1 MKHLGTGLLLAL
13 LSFRPVVLGQSDAH
27 HQHADTLRAEQYGT
41 VFFPISCS
49 SQAQKAFER
58 GVAMLHS
65 FEYEDANATFIAV
78 AHRGPTCAMAY
89 WGQAVSY
96 YHPHWQPPDASH
108 LKLGREA
115 SERALAIGGKTPRE
129 KEYITAIADY
139 YRDSERLDS
148 RTRAVNYQKALEHLY
163 TAYPD
168 DREAA
173 LFYALQI
180 IANAPPRDS
189 SYAEQK
195 KAGAILEKIFA
206 ESPNHPGVAHYII
219 HAYDNPV
226 LANRGLAAA
235 RSYAKIAPSSVHALH
250 MPSHIFIQ
258 VGSWQEAIDSN
269 RASLAAARAWVAKS
283 GRKELWDQQAH
294 AQDSLAYAYLQ
305 TGQDLL
311 AKQIRDE
318 VSRYSERFGET
329 PMAAYS
335 ALVGIPA
342 RYALERHQWAEAAA
356 LPIRKVPMPLY
367 EAETYFA
374 RAIGCARTGDL
385 AGAKSN
391 ADKLAELRGQL
402 PQGNQGWV
410 GNADLVEVQR
420 LQAEAWLAHAEK
432 RDADAVRL
440 MKSAIA
446 LEESTSATWIAAP
459 LLAGNEQLG
468 DLLLEQNQPEQAL
481 AAYEASLQLA
491 PNRFNSL
498 FGAGRAAELAGTPS
512 KAETYYAQ
520 LLSMCKDAESE
531 RPELHFAKSFLEKQ
545 AKLGP

>member
-294 AQDSLAYAYLQ
+294 AQDYLAYAYLQ

>member
-13 LSFRPVVLGQSDAH
+13 LSFRPVVLGQSYAH

-49 SQAQKAFER
+49 SQVQKTFER
-58 GVAMLHS
+58 GVAVLHS

-78 AHRGPTCAMAY
+78 AHRDPNCAMAY

-139 YRDSERLDS
+139 YRDSDRLDS

-195 KAGAILEKIFA
+195 KAGAILERIFA

-226 LANRGLAAA
+226 LANRALAAA

-294 AQDSLAYAYLQ
+294 AQDYLAYAYLQ

-311 AKQIRDE
+311 ARQIRDE

-342 RYALERHQWAEAAA
+342 RYALERHQWAEAAT

-432 RDADAVRL
+432 RDADAVKL